1 MAFTSYFGGRSNSIK
16 QPKNSYL
23 PYDFENVYIYILNHN
38 DIAFGFDVSGEG
50 YIHMCCKRSI
60 HHCKGRAK
68 VA

>member
-1 MAFTSYFGGRSNSIK
+1 MAFTSYFGGRSIK

-23 PYDFENVYIYILNHN
+23 LCDFENIFYILNHN

-50 YIHMCCKRSI
+50 YIHMCCKI
-60 HHCKGRAK
+60 CMHHCKGRAK